1 MYIFLSDFFLE
12 QGVIGGGEL
21 NDHELLK
28 ILSNKGYKVKKKNTS
43 EIDLRFLKEN
53 IGNNFIISNF
63 IFLKEEYKKFIQSE
77 LNYVIYEHDHKY
89 LINRDPSECE
99 DYICK
104 KQELINV
111 GFYQNAKAILCQ
123 SLLHT
128 EIISKNL
135 KKINAISLS
144 GNLWSEEDLELMRKL
159 SENKKSNFYSII
171 NSINPI
177 KNTNICI
184 KYCHHK
190 QIPFKL
196 ISKMPRQQFLTELS
210 KNEGLVFFPG
220 VVETL
225 NRVCVEAKAMNCKV
239 VTNKK
244 VGATSEEW
252 FSLKG
257 EPLLEEMYKM
267 RESIPKLII
276 EVFE

>member
-21 NDHELLK
+21 NDYELLK

-43 EIDLRFLKEN
+43 EVDLRFLKEN

-63 IFLKEEYKKFIQSE
+63 IFLKEECKKFIQSG
-77 LNYVIYEHDHKY
+77 LNYAIYEHDHKY
-89 LINRDPSECE
+89 LINRDPSKCE

-104 KQELINV
+104 KQELINI

-123 SLLHT
+123 SLLHA
-128 EIISKNL
+128 EIINKNL

-144 GNLWSEEDLELMRKL
+144 GNLWSEEDLKLMRKL

-184 KYCHHK
+184 KYCRHK